1 MKRLNPSWILKNNVG
16 INEDQALFLL
26 SSQMSFCGVVYLK
39 LALDDVPSSYS
50 ATTRGTSTP
59 IRYVFVADIM
69 NKKGF
74 PMTPNNAKTYSE
86 FLERYCRNF
95 LSSYIALGEVLWAL
109 TEEKDYRYNK
119 FISPPVESC
128 LKCDESLTMHNQP
141 SKAIVHG
148 TTGPLP
154 ASKVTLE
161 CKNCKTTYGIGHFSD
176 EDGRH
181 FYPSDKQSP
190 LIEASNVMYMER
202 NFYKWIPSLG

>member
-1 MKRLNPSWILKNNVG
+1 M
-16 INEDQALFLL
+16 
-26 SSQMSFCGVVYLK
+26 
-39 LALDDVPSSYS
+39 
-50 ATTRGTSTP
+50 
-59 IRYVFVADIM
+59 
-69 NKKGF
+69 
-74 PMTPNNAKTYSE
+74 
-86 FLERYCRNF
+86 
-95 LSSYIALGEVLWAL
+95 AL

-176 EDGRH
+176 EDGHH